1 MNVLK
6 LDSFEQDKV
15 EAVKLIKLLK
25 DSLEALQSGNQSNE
39 TIRGM
44 QQNISKLETMSREM
58 GALVDNMNRKQ
69 GVWKTNSATVEMRKQ
84 READWKEIRTTT
96 LKIKK
101 KVLFTMSGGSPGS
114 SSKPQSV
121 NEFIES
127 SKSIFSPDVDI
138 SEGLKQIEDLKRE
151 RDGLLGVLDNQL
163 DTLQGISNS
172 QGDELQKQGVIL
184 DNISNNVDKQ
194 NAMLKKMNKKKS
206 CCVVS

>member
-25 DSLEALQSGNQSNE
+25 DSLEALQSGDQSNE

-44 QQNISKLETMSREM
+44 QQNISKLETLSREM

-114 SSKPQSV
+114 NSKPQSV

-194 NAMLKKMNKKKS
+194 NAMLKKMKKKKS